1 MATNLQ
7 MRVIRFDVSQL
18 LPRELK
24 AKQSRR
30 SGSGLALSS
39 FSLASFKTE
48 LEVSKNGGPFEAR
61 VAVLQDLGLLLF
73 RDLRD
78 QSPFFVSLENATLAS
93 ESTLLNTSNS
103 LKKNKGSQLAG
114 TL

>member
-1 MATNLQ
+1 
-7 MRVIRFDVSQL
+7 MRLIRFDVSPL

-24 AKQSRR
+24 AKQSHR

-48 LEVSKNGGPFEAR
+48 LEISKDGGPFEAR

-93 ESTLLNTSNS
+93 ESSLLNTSNS
-103 LKKNKGSQLAG
+103 LKSNRGR